1 MPNKT
6 DYKRIMS
13 GNDPNITLVDK
24 HDLTCKTR
32 NGSENASNKTLLD
45 NQEST
50 DNNNPYKAKQVTTYN
65 PKCLSDNAS
74 IKTMLDN
81 QDSQGNTTSGAGKP
95 EPKTHNHS
103 LIIIDNT
110 TYASGKA
117 PNNTSSD
124 TQASNASRNCMPM
137 HSDTSSK
144 GNILNEN
151 NPSTLS
157 NSQST
162 SINEDHCYSALC
174 HPKRKKLTLQI
185 YQQRLLPS
193 CQQNMHINALN
204 LKISHCCY
212 LLVCYLCCINNK
224 DKRII
229 LHCFLSCL
237 QSSLEWLRIS
247 FPQFLQRGAFLLD
260 LYGLLI

>member
-1 MPNKT
+1 MHQEKPQT
-6 DYKRIMS
+6 I
-13 GNDPNITLVDK
+13 PLQTLK
-24 HDLTCKTR
+24 L
-32 NGSENASNKTLLD
+32 
-45 NQEST
+45 
-50 DNNNPYKAKQVTTYN
+50 P
-65 PKCLSDNAS
+65 
-74 IKTMLDN
+74 M
-81 QDSQGNTTSGAGKP
+81 
-95 EPKTHNHS
+95 
-103 LIIIDNT
+103 
-110 TYASGKA
+110 
-117 PNNTSSD
+117 
-124 TQASNASRNCMPM
+124 QAEIVCPC
-137 HSDTSSK
+137 TV
-144 GNILNEN
+144 ILNEN
-151 NPSTLS
+151 NPSTFS
-157 NSQST
+157 NSRST

-260 LYGLLI
+260 LYGLLIWTVMVSIISKKH